1 MIKIHRLED
10 GDIIKILP
18 MIDKNNNITWI
29 KMYDCVGLNTKTFIS
44 DNSEKGYLRRI
55 SQKIREHYNF
65 SPGLRSGKSAS
76 NIKLPIST
84 RYAMNI
90 YINGEIRI
98 LNVGKTLFEMIT
110 NNPKLWDIKGNHQII
125 VVKKEISAGGGQ
137 VYPSF
142 NKSYVSEKS
151 WTPPVND
158 INSQDEC
165 FSYIKSNQPDFDNH
179 LEKSNIFNHKQLL
192 INHLGKDML
201 GELIADDREKKL
213 DKILV

>member
-1 MIKIHRLED
+1 MINIHKLED

-44 DNSEKGYLRRI
+44 DKSDKSYLKRI
-55 SQKIREHYNF
+55 SHKLRE
-65 SPGLRSGKSAS
+65 S
-76 NIKLPIST
+76 NSSVKLPIST

-110 NNPKLWDIKGNHQII
+110 NNPKLWDIRGNHQII

-137 VYPSF
+137 VFPSF

-151 WTPPVND
+151 WIPPVND
-158 INSQDEC
+158 INSQEW

-179 LEKSNIFNHKQLL
+179 LEKSNVFNHKQLL

-201 GELIADDREKKL
+201 SEIISDDREKKL

>member
-1 MIKIHRLED
+1 MINIHKLED

-44 DNSEKGYLRRI
+44 DKSDKSYLKRI
-55 SQKIREHYNF
+55 SHKLRE
-65 SPGLRSGKSAS
+65 S
-76 NIKLPIST
+76 NSSVKLPIST

-98 LNVGKTLFEMIT
+98 LNVGNTLFEMIT
-110 NNPKLWDIKGNHQII
+110 NNPKLWDIKGNHQIF

-137 VYPSF
+137 FFPSF

-151 WTPPVND
+151 WIPPVSD
-158 INSQDEC
+158 INSKEEWY
-165 FSYIKSNQPDFDNH
+165 SYIKSNQPDFDTH
-179 LEKSNIFNHKQLL
+179 LERNNIFVHKQLL
-192 INHLGKDML
+192 ISHLGKDML
-201 GELIADDREKKL
+201 GEIISDDRQKKL
-213 DKILV
+213 DEILV

>member
-1 MIKIHRLED
+1 MINIHKLED

-18 MIDKNNNITWI
+18 MIDKNNNISWI

-44 DNSEKGYLRRI
+44 DKSDKSYLKRI
-55 SQKIREHYNF
+55 SHKLRE
-65 SPGLRSGKSAS
+65 S
-76 NIKLPIST
+76 NSSIKLPIST

-110 NNPKLWDIKGNHQII
+110 NNTKLWDIKGNHQII

-137 VYPSF
+137 VFPSF

-151 WTPPVND
+151 WIPPVND
-158 INSQDEC
+158 INSQDEWY
-165 FSYIKSNQPDFDNH
+165 SYIKSNQPDFDNH

-201 GELIADDREKKL
+201 SELISDDREKKL

>member
-1 MIKIHRLED
+1 MINIHKLED

-18 MIDKNNNITWI
+18 MIDKNNNISWI

-44 DNSEKGYLRRI
+44 DKSDKSYLKRI
-55 SQKIREHYNF
+55 SHKLRE
-65 SPGLRSGKSAS
+65 S
-76 NIKLPIST
+76 NSSVKLPIST

-110 NNPKLWDIKGNHQII
+110 NNPKLWDIRGNHQII

-137 VYPSF
+137 VFPSF

-151 WTPPVND
+151 WIPPVND

-179 LEKSNIFNHKQLL
+179 LQKSNIFNHIQLL

-201 GELIADDREKKL
+201 SELISDDREKKL

>member
-1 MIKIHRLED
+1 MINIHKLED

-44 DNSEKGYLRRI
+44 DKSDKSYLKRI
-55 SQKIREHYNF
+55 SHKLRE
-65 SPGLRSGKSAS
+65 S
-76 NIKLPIST
+76 NSSVKLPIST

-110 NNPKLWDIKGNHQII
+110 NNPKLWDIRGNHQII

-137 VYPSF
+137 FFPSF

-179 LEKSNIFNHKQLL
+179 LEKSNIFNHIQLL

-201 GELIADDREKKL
+201 SELISDDREKKL